1 MFLYFS
7 QWLMFFFYL
16 ALNFVIWSLT
26 FIFRVGIRIRKS
38 IDNSQIKRLVIY
50 TLADFV
56 IRLGLQDNVE

>member
-1 MFLYFS
+1 
-7 QWLMFFFYL
+7 MFFFYL